1 MTPLLI
7 FLGLL
12 LAACLFAW
20 WRGGGPERAVAALFF
35 LAWLVSFLI
44 HKPLASHYHGVEIP
58 MVVMDMLL
66 LVALL
71 AISRR
76 ANRVWPVVATS
87 LQALIVLAHVARALN
102 PFQFPYV
109 YMVMVVIWPIVQLF
123 VLIAGTAL
131 HWRRTVTLG
140 AEPSWTSSSPSP
152 VRTGTPPA
160 G

>member
-1 MTPLLI
+1 VNPLLI

-44 HKPLASHYHGVEIP
+44 HTPSARHWQVVEIQT
-58 MVVMDMLL
+58 MVVDILL

-76 ANRVWPVVATS
+76 ANRVWPLVATS
-87 LQALIVLAHVARALN
+87 LQTLIVLAHLARAVN
-102 PFQFPYV
+102 PVQFPFV
-109 YMVMVVIWPIVQLF
+109 YMVMVVAWPIVQLF

-131 HWRRTVTLG
+131 HWRRTATRG
-140 AEPSWTSSSPSP
+140 AEPSWTNSPASAAQ
-152 VRTGTPPA
+152 TN
-160 G
+160 